1 MDMRKLF
8 IVEFLSLDGV
18 MQAPGSPDED
28 PSGGFRHGG
37 WELPYFDDEALAAV
51 NDVMAATGGLLLGRR
66 TYEQMARF
74 WPDQPPEDE
83 FAAQMNRLP
92 KFVASRTLTELAP
105 AWSNST
111 LLENPVADSIRA
123 LKAGDGGDLQ
133 VPGSGDLA
141 QTLMAEGLVDDYRL
155 LIHPLVLGSG
165 RRLFRD
171 ARQPRPLRLVDV
183 RPSTSGILI
192 ATYERVAA

>member
-1 MDMRKLF
+1 MRKLF

-37 WELPYFDDEALAAV
+37 WPLPYFDDEALAAV

-66 TYEQMARF
+66 TYEQMANF
-74 WPDQPPEDE
+74 WPNQPPDDE
-83 FAAQMNRLP
+83 FAAQMNAFP
-92 KFVASRTLTELAP
+92 KLVASRTLTELTP

-111 LLENPVADSIRA
+111 LLERPVADSIRA

-133 VPGSGDLA
+133 VAGSGDLA
-141 QTLMAEGLVDDYRL
+141 QTLMAEGLVDQYRL
-155 LIHPLVLGSG
+155 LIHPLILGSG
-165 RRLFRD
+165 MRLFRD
-171 ARQPRPLRLVDV
+171 SRQPRPLRLAGV
-183 RPSTSGILI
+183 RPSTKGIVI
-192 ATYERVAA
+192 ATYEPVAA

>member
-1 MDMRKLF
+1 MRKLF

-28 PSGGFRHGG
+28 RSGGFRHGG
-37 WELPYFDDEALAAV
+37 WQLPYFDDEALAAV

-66 TYEQMARF
+66 TYEQMASF
-74 WPDQPPEDE
+74 WPNQPSDDE
-83 FAAQMNRLP
+83 FAAQMNGFP
-92 KFVASRTLTELAP
+92 KFVASRTLTELSP

-111 LLENPVADSIRA
+111 LLEKPIADSIRT

-133 VPGSGDLA
+133 VAGSGDLA
-141 QTLMAEGLVDDYRL
+141 QTLMAEGLVDEYRL
-155 LIHPLVLGSG
+155 LIHPLILGSG
-165 RRLFRD
+165 MRLFRD
-171 ARQPRPLRLVDV
+171 YPQPRPLRLAGV

-192 ATYERVAA
+192 ATYEPVAA